1 MLEWLPAGADFFSKG
16 NTTLMAKDKKPSNP
30 KLMAPRGPMVF
41 PKLNAADTKFKA
53 EGAFGTKV
61 RYNLD
66 NADVQAFIAK
76 LQPMHDA
83 AVARGQEL
91 FTALPLKSRKQLEA
105 KGIKAAVT
113 NPLYTE
119 LFDEETEQATGQI
132 EFNFT
137 APASGKAKTGKNT
150 GKAYIR
156 RPTVVDAK
164 GKVVIRGTNF
174 SWLHE
179 IKPGPATLANTV
191 FKKMGPAIW
200 GGSEGKYSL
209 EVGTFEDGTPGYFV
223 PSSGACGLSLR
234 LLGVQLLTLVQG
246 GSDDLGFGEE
256 DGGYEASDDDTQS
269 DESADSSSDKEA
281 DDSAEDSTNEN
292 PDF

>member
-1 MLEWLPAGADFFSKG
+1 
-16 NTTLMAKDKKPSNP
+16 MAKDKKPSNP

-41 PKLNAADTKFKA
+41 PKLNAADTKWDA
-53 EGAFGTKV
+53 EGSFGTKV
-61 RYNLD
+61 RYEL
-66 NADVQAFIAK
+66 ADAPVAAFVAK

-83 AVARGQEL
+83 AVERAQEL
-91 FTALPLKSRKQLEA
+91 FAELPLKSRKQLEA
-105 KGIKAAVT
+105 KGIKAPVP

-132 EFNFT
+132 EFNFKC
-137 APASGKAKTGKNT
+137 AASAKAKSGKNMGKV
-150 GKAYIR
+150 YIR
-156 RPTVVDAK
+156 RPTVVDSK
-164 GKVVIRGTNF
+164 GKVLIRGTNF
-174 SWLHE
+174 AWLHE
-179 IKPGPATLANTV
+179 IKPGPATLANTI

-209 EVGTFEDGTPGYFV
+209 EISTFEDGLPGYFV

-256 DGGYEASDDDTQS
+256 DGGYEGSDEDMQS
-269 DESADSSSDKEA
+269 DESADSSSDVKA

>member
-1 MLEWLPAGADFFSKG
+1 
-16 NTTLMAKDKKPSNP
+16 MAKDKKPSNP

-41 PKLNAADTKFKA
+41 PKLNAADTKFDA
-53 EGAFGTKV
+53 AGSFSAKV
-61 RYNLD
+61 RYEVD
-66 NADVQAFIAK
+66 NAKVQAFIAK

-83 AVARGQEL
+83 AVARGREMFKEL
-91 FTALPLKSRKQLEA
+91 TLKARKALEA
-105 KGIKAAVT
+105 KGVKDAVA
-113 NPLYTE
+113 NPLFTE

-132 EFNFT
+132 EFNFKT
-137 APASGKAKTGKNT
+137 PASGKAKSGKNM
-150 GKAYIR
+150 GKTYIR
-156 RPTVVDAK
+156 RPTIVDSK
-164 GKVVIRGTNF
+164 GKVIVRGTDF

-191 FKKMGPAIW
+191 FKKLGPAIW
-200 GGSEGKYSL
+200 GGSEGIYSL
-209 EVGTFEDGTPGYFV
+209 EIGTFEDGLPGYFV

-234 LLGVQLLTLVQG
+234 LRGVQLLTLVQG
-246 GSDDLGFGEE
+246 GSDDMGFGEE
-256 DGGYEASDDDTQS
+256 EGGYEGSDEDTQS